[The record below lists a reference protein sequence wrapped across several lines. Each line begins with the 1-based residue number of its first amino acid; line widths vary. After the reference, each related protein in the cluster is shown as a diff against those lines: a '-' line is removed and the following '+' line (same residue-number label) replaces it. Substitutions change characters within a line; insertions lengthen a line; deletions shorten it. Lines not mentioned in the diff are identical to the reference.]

1 LNVLTKKDPFLL
13 PLIDEVLDNVI
24 SKDLYSFL
32 DGFSGYNQIKIHP
45 NDREKTTSIMEWGAF
60 IFMVMPFG
68 LCNAPTMFQQ
78 AIMESFKEF
87 IRDFM

>member
-1 LNVLTKKDPFLL
+1 MGLVGT
-13 PLIDEVLDNVI
+13 
-24 SKDLYSFL
+24 
-32 DGFSGYNQIKIHP
+32 IKSRFIQMIERKP
-45 NDREKTTSIMEWGAF
+45 TF
-60 IFMVMPFG
+60 IFMVMPFE